1 MDDETA
7 GEVTVDQ
14 LASGKDGV
22 AAIDV
27 MEEALVE
34 HAEIEEGADEVDT
47 GEIDPMESAPGEVAS
62 CYRLFLGNL
71 HRIEDCTGDAEVVKP
86 LRAEQLPPCL
96 CKQRRLVLAMAET
109 EIAARGSIVVATLV
123 RAQSKC
129 KHASTF
135 RLCTVVVKLPPVLYY
150 RSGME
155 THIGLV
161 LKGIN
166 NIYTV
171 RYPDGAERL
180 CRIKGKQLA
189 HTEGEYNPIATG
201 DWVEVTDDGQILA
214 RRERKSSFVRWN
226 GKGLS
231 NQSVA
236 ANMDQV
242 LVVASVSNPPFRPR
256 FLDRAIAC
264 VRDARVVLVLTKCD
278 LGESGEDQRLR
289 FDAYRGL
296 GYPVVRVSSV
306 TGEGLD
312 ELKSLLE
319 GKVTALVGQSGVGK
333 STLVNVLCGSDQRI
347 GEISGK
353 YDRGR
358 HTTNHAVMLFHPD
371 YTLIDTPGV
380 RELLPPHG
388 DPHAIE
394 RSFPEFR
401 DSGCLY
407 PGCLHRDEPG
417 CRVKELVEKGKILAD
432 RYESYLHMLDTL
444 EDMAPAWVKVEKK
457 MPKKKKMK
465 YKDYHGDAE

>member
-7 GEVTVDQ
+7 GEVTEDQ

-289 FDAYRGL
+289 FDTYRGL

-319 GKVTALVGQSGVGK
+319 GKVTALVG
-333 STLVNVLCGSDQRI
+333 
-347 GEISGK
+347 
-353 YDRGR
+353 
-358 HTTNHAVMLFHPD
+358 
-371 YTLIDTPGV
+371 
-380 RELLPPHG
+380 
-388 DPHAIE
+388 
-394 RSFPEFR
+394 
-401 DSGCLY
+401 
-407 PGCLHRDEPG
+407 
-417 CRVKELVEKGKILAD
+417 
-432 RYESYLHMLDTL
+432 
-444 EDMAPAWVKVEKK
+444 
-457 MPKKKKMK
+457 
-465 YKDYHGDAE
+465 